1 MKCGEIMNQNN
12 NDVYREDNSFNNQGM
27 DMPENEPTTGES
39 LCKMANSSMSI
50 AKNMNIA
57 VKSLMR
63 GVKKPKENNKDSDKK
78 DTNSNTNGD
87 NSNDPAK
94 GQKKDNNSNN
104 NNNNNS
110 NNNNQMPGAKKK
122 DDNIKKT
129 DPKDS
134 NNKKKSGD
142 NNIGNKNK
150 QGGMFSRFNPMN
162 RVSRNKSSSSKKS
175 TGVEEPNLNQIK
187 QKGIKAAWMAAP
199 IHVKLIIIGV
209 AIVPIIILAFISFF
223 AIFGATVAAT
233 TAAMCDVE
241 GSSSSYNGEDYQ
253 GSADVK
259 EFMCK
264 MQPPAV
270 GWVLTSPYGH
280 RWGRLHAGVDLD
292 PGDTGEPVYAVQS
305 GTVVV
310 AGWEGG
316 YGNSV
321 VIKHG
326 ETSLY
331 TRYGHNSKLLV
342 KKGDKVGKGQQIAE
356 MGNTGNSFGAHIH
369 LELRVGGEYG
379 TAQSLNQYFQNHQSF
394 KTNCG
399 STWEGEFTG
408 DSANKANDT
417 SGEYVSSGTS
427 SSSQCCDTS
436 GSSSSTGNY
445 CPNGITVVA
454 GSNNSGHNKDPENYP
469 VGTFSLDEYVQMVVQ
484 GENGGAKDEA
494 LKAQAVAVRTYTINR
509 TNNCS
514 KSIRNSTEDQVANKN
529 VSERVKKAVSEVN
542 GVTMLYKGDVFSA
555 EYSSFLGTC
564 GSSECTS
571 QFRKVPSNE
580 TATFTMPK
588 NYLTINAGHGR
599 GLSQNGS
606 NYMASQ
612 GKKYDEILKFFYAD
626 GIELTGSTSTCSVG
640 ADAFNGKIWV
650 YYQYNYSQNY
660 GCGSSTIATSGCGPT
675 AMAMVVSSF
684 LNEKHDPVEL
694 ANFALKNGHRKCGS
708 GTGWAFFKDAAE
720 EYGLKFIGQVEP
732 SNSDEVLTALNSGN
746 KLVVA
751 SMGAGHFTQGG
762 HYIMLTGTDG
772 EKVTVQDPASKDR
785 SKSWN
790 FKNIVNPEAK
800 QYFIFSK

>member
-1 MKCGEIMNQNN
+1 MKCGEIMNQENN
-12 NDVYREDNSFNNQGM
+12 NDVYHDDNSFNNQGM
-27 DMPENEPTTGES
+27 DMSDNEPTTGET
-39 LCKMANSSMSI
+39 LGNMANSGMNF
-50 AKNMNIA
+50 AKGINNIKNNPA
-57 VKSLMR
+57 L
-63 GVKKPKENNKDSDKK
+63 GLKKPKEKGKESDKK
-78 DTNSNTNGD
+78 DSNNKNSQNNQND
-87 NSNDPAK
+87 NDPAK
-94 GQKKDNNSNN
+94 GQKN
-104 NNNNNS
+104 
-110 NNNNQMPGAKKK
+110 KK
-122 DDNIKKT
+122 DDSGQMPRTKKN
-129 DPKDS
+129 DDSKKPNAKNDS
-134 NNKKKSGD
+134 NNKNKSGN

-162 RVSRNKSSSSKKS
+162 KTSKSKTGGTKKAAEA
-175 TGVEEPNLNQIK
+175 GAPNLNQMAK
-187 QKGIKAAWMAAP
+187 KGLRTAWTAAP
-199 IHVKLIIIGV
+199 IQVKLIIIGI
-209 AIVPIIILAFISFF
+209 AIVPIIILAFIAFF
-223 AIFGATVAAT
+223 SIFGATVAAT

-264 MQPPAV
+264 MQAPGV
-270 GWVLTSPYGH
+270 GWILTSPYGQ

-292 PGDTGEPVYAVQS
+292 PGDTGEPVYAAQS
-305 GTVVV
+305 GTVVR

-316 YGNSV
+316 YGYSV

-369 LELRVGGEYG
+369 FEVRVGGEYG
-379 TAQSLNQYFQNHQSF
+379 TAQNINQYFQNHESF
-394 KTNCG
+394 KANCG
-399 STWEGEFTG
+399 SMWEGEFTG

-436 GSSSSTGNY
+436 SSGTSSGNY

-484 GENGGAKDEA
+484 GENGGARDEA
-494 LKAQAVAVRTYTINR
+494 LKAQAVAIRTYTVNR
-509 TNNCS
+509 TNNCT
-514 KSIRNSTEDQVANKN
+514 KSIRNSTEDQVAYKN

-542 GVTMLYKGDVFSA
+542 GVMMLYNGNVFSA

-564 GSSECTS
+564 NSSTCTGQVKKSPSSET
-571 QFRKVPSNE
+571 
-580 TATFTMPK
+580 TTFTMPK
-588 NYLTINAGHGR
+588 SYLTINAGHGR

-626 GIELTGSTSTCSVG
+626 GIEITGSTSTCSVG
-640 ADAFNGKIWV
+640 EDAFNGKIWV

-694 ANFALKNGHRKCGS
+694 AKFALKNGHRKCGS
-708 GTGWAFFKDAAE
+708 GTTWAFFKDAAE
-720 EYGLKFIGQVEP
+720 EYGLKFIGQVAP

-751 SMGAGHFTQGG
+751 SMGAGHFTKGG

-772 EKVTVQDPASKDR
+772 QKVTVQDPASKDR

-790 FKNIVNPEAK
+790 FKNIVNSEAK